1 MTVPETALRAERV
14 TREDRRRELIECAIE
29 VIAENG
35 LAGTTLVKVA
45 AKAGLSA
52 GIVNHYFETKDALLI
67 EALRSLS
74 EEFSA
79 ALEAAT
85 QAAATPEDGL
95 LAIIDLSLDK
105 VISAPPKI
113 AVWYAFQSET
123 HWRQSYT
130 SLCGERDQAYMVTIK
145 TLMALLAGPQAAD
158 ADILARSFAGLLDS
172 YWQDIL
178 FEGEN
183 FDRAA
188 AASSCRRYLA
198 TIFPAKAASLLAA
211 DAAPARVEN
220 VVALKPGGAGTGDK
234 TDKRPGPHETLP
246 GWTYSSEEFFALE
259 TEKIFMT
266 EWHIVCHVNQLRAPG
281 DYQTFELLNE
291 RAFVIRGKDNVIRA
305 FHNVCRHR
313 AHALVSG
320 AAGHCPGAIVCPYH
334 GWGYELNGNLKGV
347 AAPHSFAEFDRQEF
361 GLKPLQLEIWMGFVF
376 IRFGGAGMSV
386 AERFAPYEAEL
397 KLYRLDE
404 MVPVGDLTLQDTGAD
419 WKNVWDNYL
428 EGYHFT
434 KGHPGLAR
442 LMDSQYD
449 LDAQPDMRVAR
460 LSHKLRHMESPT
472 WSGRMYQKILERPE
486 HLPEQMRESWTYFF
500 MFPLLSFD
508 IYPDVIGHFQVIPT
522 AAGAS
527 QLRYQNYALPEQVES
542 RRGRAARWLNFRI
555 NGQVQSEDDHLVASV
570 QGGLKS
576 RAYSKGILSEKE
588 VIVHNF
594 QNWIR
599 QAIPLADTAAK
610 PAAGTMATRN
620 ALLGGRC

>member
-1 MTVPETALRAERV
+1 MTVPDTALRTERV

-45 AKAGLSA
+45 AKAGMSA
-52 GIVNHYFETKDALLI
+52 GIVNHYFETKDALLL
-67 EALRSLS
+67 EALRVLS
-74 EEFSA
+74 EEFGA
-79 ALEAAT
+79 ALDSAT
-85 QAAATPEDGL
+85 RAAATPEAGL
-95 LAIIDLSLDK
+95 LAIIDLSLDE
-105 VISAPPKI
+105 VIAAPPKI

-123 HWRQSYT
+123 HWRRSYT
-130 SLCGERDQAYMVTIK
+130 ALCGERDQAYMATIR
-145 TLMALLAGPQAAD
+145 TLMTKLAGAAD
-158 ADILARSFAGLLDS
+158 TDILARGFAGLLDS

-178 FEGEN
+178 FEGEG
-183 FDRAA
+183 FDRKAA
-188 AASSCRRYLA
+188 RLSCRRFLA
-198 TIFPAKAASLLAA
+198 TIFPAQAASILQAG
-211 DAAPARVEN
+211 AAPARAEN
-220 VVALKPGGAGTGDK
+220 VVALKTGTAGTGDK
-234 TDKRPGPHETLP
+234 TAKRPGPHETLP
-246 GWTYSSEEFFALE
+246 GWTYSSDEFFALE

-266 EWHIVCHVNQLRAPG
+266 EWHIVCHVNQLRNPG
-281 DYQTFELLNE
+281 DYYTFELLNE

-320 AAGHCPGAIVCPYH
+320 AAGHCTGAIVCPYH

-361 GLKPLQLEIWMGFVF
+361 GLKPLSLEIWMGFVF
-376 IRFGGAGMSV
+376 IRFGGTGMSV

-404 MVPVGDLTLQDTGAD
+404 MVPVGELTLQDTGAD

-449 LDAQPDMRVAR
+449 LDAQPQARVAR
-460 LSHKLRHMESPT
+460 LSHKLRDTETPT

-486 HLPEQMRESWTYFF
+486 HLPEEMRESWTYFF

-508 IYPDVIGHFQVIPT
+508 VYPDVIGHFQVIPT

-527 QLRYQNYALPEQVES
+527 KLRYQNYALPEQVDS

-555 NGQVQSEDDHLVASV
+555 NGQVQSEDDDLVASV

-576 RAYSKGILSEKE
+576 SAYSTGILSEKE

-599 QAIPLADTAAK
+599 QAVPLADNVAK
-610 PAAGTMATRN
+610 PAAGTMAARN
-620 ALLGGRC
+620 ALLAGG

>member
-1 MTVPETALRAERV
+1 MTVSETALRSERV

-29 VIAENG
+29 VVAENG

-67 EALRSLS
+67 EALRALS

-79 ALEAAT
+79 ALDSAT
-85 QAAATPEDGL
+85 KAAATPEDGL
-95 LAIIDLSLDK
+95 LAIVDLSLDP

-130 SLCGERDQAYMVTIK
+130 ALCGERDKAYMATIK
-145 TLMALLAGPQAAD
+145 SLMAQLAGGQAGD
-158 ADILARSFAGLLDS
+158 AEILARGFAGLLDS

-178 FEGEN
+178 FEGEG

-188 AASSCRRYLA
+188 AAAACRRFLA
-198 TIFPAKAASLLAA
+198 TIFPAQAASILTAG
-211 DAAPARVEN
+211 AAPARAEN
-220 VVALKPGGAGTGDK
+220 VVALKPGAAGTGDK
-234 TDKRPGPHETLP
+234 TAKRQGPHETLP

-259 TEKIFMT
+259 SEKIFMT
-266 EWHIVCHVNQLRAPG
+266 EWHIVCHVNQLKEAG

-291 RAFVIRGKDNVIRA
+291 RAFIIRGKDNVIRA

-320 AAGHCPGAIVCPYH
+320 ERGNCPGAIICPYH

-361 GLKPLQLEIWMGFVF
+361 GLKPLDLEIWMGFVF

-434 KGHPGLAR
+434 KGHPGLAG

-449 LDAQPDMRVAR
+449 LDAKPAQRVAR
-460 LSHKLRHMESPT
+460 LSHKLKDEETPT

-486 HLPEQMRESWTYFF
+486 HLPESMRESWTYFF

-522 AAGAS
+522 GPGAS
-527 QLRYQNYALPEQVES
+527 KLRYQNYALPEQVDS
-542 RRGRAARWLNFRI
+542 RRGRAARWLNYRI
-555 NGQVQSEDDHLVASV
+555 NGQVQSEDDHLVGSV

-576 RAYSKGILSEKE
+576 SSYSTGILSEKE

-599 QAIPLADTAAK
+599 QAIPLADTVAK
-610 PAAGTMATRN
+610 PAAGTMAARN
-620 ALLGGRC
+620 ALLAGG

>member
-1 MTVPETALRAERV
+1 MTVPETALRTERV

-29 VIAENG
+29 VIAGNG
-35 LAGTTLVKVA
+35 LAGTTLMKVA

-67 EALRSLS
+67 EALRTLS
-74 EEFSA
+74 EDFSA
-79 ALEAAT
+79 AVEAAT
-85 QAAATPEDGL
+85 QAAPTAEAGL
-95 LAIIDLSLDK
+95 LAIVDLSLDE
-105 VISAPPKI
+105 VISAPAKI
-113 AVWYAFQSET
+113 AVWSAFQSET

-130 SLCGERDQAYMVTIK
+130 ALCGERDQAYMATIK
-145 TLMALLAGPQAAD
+145 ALMVRLAGPGGD
-158 ADILARSFAGLLDS
+158 NTEILARSFAGLLDS

-178 FEGEN
+178 FEGEG
-183 FDRAA
+183 FDRVAA
-188 AASSCRRYLA
+188 AASCRRYLA
-198 TIFPAKAASLLAA
+198 MMFPAKAAGILAA
-211 DAAPARVEN
+211 DSTPKHREN
-220 VVALKPGGAGTGDK
+220 VVALKSGGGGTGGSTAK
-234 TDKRPGPHETLP
+234 PPGPHETLP
-246 GWTYSSEEFFALE
+246 GWTYGSEDFFALE

-266 EWHIVCHVNQLRAPG
+266 EWHIVCHVNQLREPG

-291 RAFVIRGKDNVIRA
+291 RAFVIRGQDHVIRA

-320 AAGHCPGAIVCPYH
+320 AGGNCPGAIVCPYH
-334 GWGYELNGNLKGV
+334 GWGYELNGRLKGV
-347 AAPHSFAEFDRQEF
+347 AAPHSFAEFNRQEF

-376 IRFGGAGMSV
+376 IRFGGTGMTV

-404 MVPVGDLTLQDTGAD
+404 MVPVGELTLQDTGAD

-434 KGHPGLAR
+434 KGHPGLAK
-442 LMDSQYD
+442 LMDSRYD
-449 LDAQPDMRVAR
+449 LDAQPQARVAR
-460 LSHKLRHMESPT
+460 LSHKLRDQETPS

-500 MFPLLSFD
+500 LFPLLSFD

-522 AAGAS
+522 GPGAS
-527 QLRYQNYALPEQVES
+527 KLRYQNYALPEQVES

-555 NGQVQSEDDHLVASV
+555 NGQVQSEDDHLVSSV

-576 RAYSKGILSEKE
+576 SSYATGILSEKE

-594 QNWIR
+594 QNWVR
-599 QAIPLADTAAK
+599 EAIPLACTATK
-610 PAAGTMATRN
+610 PSNLR
-620 ALLGGRC
+620 

>member
-1 MTVPETALRAERV
+1 MTVPDTALRTERV

-52 GIVNHYFETKDALLI
+52 GIVNHYFETKDALLL
-67 EALRSLS
+67 EALRVLS
-74 EEFSA
+74 EEFGA

-85 QAAATPEDGL
+85 RVAAVPEAGL
-95 LAIIDLSLDK
+95 LAIIDLSLDE
-105 VISAPPKI
+105 VIAAPPKI

-130 SLCGERDQAYMVTIK
+130 ALCGERDQAYMATIR
-145 TLMALLAGPQAAD
+145 TLMTKLAGPAD
-158 ADILARSFAGLLDS
+158 TDILARGFAGLLDS

-178 FEGEN
+178 FEGEG
-183 FDRAA
+183 FDRKAA
-188 AASSCRRYLA
+188 RLSCRRFLA
-198 TIFPAKAASLLAA
+198 TIFPAQAASILRAG
-211 DAAPARVEN
+211 AAPARPEN
-220 VVALKPGGAGTGDK
+220 VVALKPGTVGTGDK
-234 TDKRPGPHETLP
+234 AAKRAGPHETLP
-246 GWTYSSEEFFALE
+246 GWTYSSDEFFALE

-266 EWHIVCHVNQLRAPG
+266 EWHIVCHVNQLQNHG
-281 DYQTFELLNE
+281 DYYTFELLNE
-291 RAFVIRGKDNVIRA
+291 RAFVVRGKDNVIRA

-320 AAGHCPGAIVCPYH
+320 AAGHCTGAIVCPYH

-347 AAPHSFAEFDRQEF
+347 PAPHSFAEFDRQEF
-361 GLKPLQLEIWMGFVF
+361 GLKPLALEIWMGFVF
-376 IRFGGAGMSV
+376 VRFGGTGMSV

-397 KLYRLDE
+397 KLYRLEE
-404 MVPVGDLTLQDTGAD
+404 MVPVGELTLQETGAD

-449 LDAQPDMRVAR
+449 LDAQPQARVAR
-460 LSHKLRHMESPT
+460 LSHKLRDTQTPT
-472 WSGRMYQKILERPE
+472 WSGRMYQKILERPG
-486 HLPEQMRESWTYFF
+486 HLPEEMRESWTYFF

-508 IYPDVIGHFQVIPT
+508 VYPDVIGHFQVIPT

-527 QLRYQNYALPEQVES
+527 KLRYQNYALPEQVDS

-555 NGQVQSEDDHLVASV
+555 NGQVQSEDDDLVASV

-576 RAYSKGILSEKE
+576 SAYATGILSEKE

-599 QAIPLADTAAK
+599 QAVPLADDVTK
-610 PAAGTMATRN
+610 PAAGTMAARN
-620 ALLGGRC
+620 TLLAGS

>member
-1 MTVPETALRAERV
+1 MSVSETAVRAERA
-14 TREDRRRELIECAIE
+14 TREDRRRELIECAID

-35 LAGTTLVKVA
+35 LGGTTLVKVA

-67 EALRSLS
+67 EALRALS
-74 EEFSA
+74 EEFGT

-85 QAAATPEDGL
+85 QAAETPVDGL
-95 LAIIDLSLDK
+95 IAIVDLSLDP
-105 VISAPPKI
+105 VIAAPPKI

-130 SLCGERDQAYMVTIK
+130 SLCGERDQAYMATIRS
-145 TLMALLAGPQAAD
+145 LMARLAGPAEGD

-178 FEGEN
+178 FEGEG

-188 AASSCRRYLA
+188 AAASCRRYLA
-198 TIFPAKAASLLAA
+198 TIFPAQASEILHAG
-211 DAAPARVEN
+211 AAPARAEN
-220 VVALKPGGAGTGDK
+220 VVALKPGAAGAGDT
-234 TDKRPGPHETLP
+234 TARRPGPHETLP
-246 GWTYSSEEFFALE
+246 GWTYNSEEFFALE
-259 TEKIFMT
+259 TEKIFLT
-266 EWHIVCHVNQLRAPG
+266 EWHIVCHVNQLPEPG

-313 AHALVSG
+313 AHALVTG
-320 AAGHCPGAIVCPYH
+320 ERGNCRGAIVCPYH

-361 GLKPLQLEIWMGFVF
+361 GLKPLAIEIWMGFVF
-376 IRFGGAGMSV
+376 IRFGGSGMSV

-404 MVPVGDLTLQDTGAD
+404 MVPVGALTLQDTGAD

-449 LDAQPDMRVAR
+449 LDAQPRQRVAR
-460 LSHKLRHMESPT
+460 LSHKLRDEPTPT
-472 WSGRMYQKILERPE
+472 WSGRMYQKILERPA
-486 HLPEQMRESWTYFF
+486 HLPEHMRDSWTYFF

-508 IYPDVIGHFQVIPT
+508 VYPDVIGHFQVIPT
-522 AAGAS
+522 GPGAS
-527 QLRYQNYALPEQVES
+527 QLRYQNFALPEQVES
-542 RRGRAARWLNFRI
+542 RRGRAARWLNYRI
-555 NGQVQSEDDHLVASV
+555 NGQVQAEDDELVGSV
-570 QGGLKS
+570 QGGLRS
-576 RAYSKGILSEKE
+576 SSYATGILSEKE

-599 QAIPLADTAAK
+599 DAVPLANSV
-610 PAAGTMATRN
+610 TRPVV
-620 ALLGGRC
+620 RR

>member
-1 MTVPETALRAERV
+1 MTVAETALRSERV

-29 VIAENG
+29 VVAENG

-67 EALRSLS
+67 EALRALS

-85 QAAATPEDGL
+85 KAAATPADGL
-95 LAIIDLSLDK
+95 LAIVDLSLDP

-130 SLCGERDQAYMVTIK
+130 ALCGERDKAYMATIK
-145 TLMALLAGPQAAD
+145 SLMARLAGGQAGD
-158 ADILARSFAGLLDS
+158 AEILARGFAGLLDS

-178 FEGEN
+178 FEGEG
-183 FDRAA
+183 FDREAA
-188 AASSCRRYLA
+188 AAACRRFLA
-198 TIFPAKAASLLAA
+198 TIFPAQAASILAA
-211 DAAPARVEN
+211 GAAPARAEN
-220 VVALKPGGAGTGDK
+220 VVALKPGTAGTGDK
-234 TDKRPGPHETLP
+234 TGKRQGPHETLP
-246 GWTYSSEEFFALE
+246 GWTYGSEEFFALE

-266 EWHIVCHVNQLRAPG
+266 EWHIVCHVNQLKEPG

-320 AAGHCPGAIVCPYH
+320 ERGNCPGAIICPYH

-361 GLKPLQLEIWMGFVF
+361 GLKPLNLEIWMGFVF
-376 IRFGGAGMSV
+376 IRFGGTGMSV

-404 MVPVGDLTLQDTGAD
+404 MVPVGALTLQDTGAD

-434 KGHPGLAR
+434 KGHPGLAG

-449 LDAQPDMRVAR
+449 LDAKPAQRVAR
-460 LSHKLRHMESPT
+460 LSHKLKDEETPT
-472 WSGRMYQKILERPE
+472 WSGRMYQKILERPA
-486 HLPEQMRESWTYFF
+486 HLPEHMRDSWTYFF

-522 AAGAS
+522 GPGAS
-527 QLRYQNYALPEQVES
+527 KLRYQNYALPEQVDS
-542 RRGRAARWLNFRI
+542 RRGRAARWLNYRI
-555 NGQVQSEDDHLVASV
+555 NGQVQSEDDHLVGSV

-576 RAYSKGILSEKE
+576 SSYSTGILSEKE

-599 QAIPLADTAAK
+599 QAVPLANTAAK

-620 ALLGGRC
+620 ALLAGG

>member
-1 MTVPETALRAERV
+1 MTAPETALRSERV

-52 GIVNHYFETKDALLI
+52 GIVNHYFETKDALLL
-67 EALRSLS
+67 EALRALS

-85 QAAATPEDGL
+85 QAAATPAAGL
-95 LAIIDLSLDK
+95 CAIIDLSLDK
-105 VISAPPKI
+105 VIAAPPKI

-123 HWRQSYT
+123 HWRRSYT
-130 SLCGERDQAYMVTIK
+130 ALCGERDQAYMATIK
-145 TLMALLAGPQAAD
+145 TLLAAIAGPAD
-158 ADILARSFAGLLDS
+158 SDILARGFAGLLDS

-178 FEGEN
+178 FEGAA

-188 AASSCRRYLA
+188 AALSCRRYLA
-198 TIFPAKAASLLAA
+198 TMFPANAASF
-211 DAAPARVEN
+211 APARAEN
-220 VVALKPGGAGTGDK
+220 VVALKPGTAGAGDHTAK
-234 TDKRPGPHETLP
+234 PRGPHETLP
-246 GWTYSSEEFFALE
+246 GWTYSSDEFFALE

-266 EWHIVCHVNQLRAPG
+266 EWHIVCHVNQLREPG
-281 DYQTFELLNE
+281 DYYTFELLNE
-291 RAFVIRGKDNVIRA
+291 RAFVIRAKDNVIRA

-320 AAGHCPGAIVCPYH
+320 ETGNCPGAIICPYH

-361 GLKPLQLEIWMGFVF
+361 GLKPLAVEIWMGFVF

-397 KLYRLDE
+397 KLYRLEE
-404 MVPVGDLTLQDTGAD
+404 MLPVGELTLQDTGAD

-449 LDAQPDMRVAR
+449 LDAQPAQRVAR
-460 LSHKLRHMESPT
+460 LSHKLRNTETPT

-486 HLPEQMRESWTYFF
+486 YLPEHMRDSWTYFF
-500 MFPLLSFD
+500 LFPLLSFD
-508 IYPDVIGHFQVIPT
+508 VYPDVIGHFQVIPT

-527 QLRYQNYALPEQVES
+527 RLRYQNYALPEQVVS

-555 NGQVQSEDDHLVASV
+555 NGQVQSEDDELVASV

-576 RAYSKGILSEKE
+576 SSYATGILSEKE

-599 QAIPLADTAAK
+599 QAIPLAGEVAK
-610 PAAGTMATRN
+610 PAAGSMAGRN
-620 ALLGGRC
+620 AVLLGG

>member
-1 MTVPETALRAERV
+1 MTTPETALRAERV

-52 GIVNHYFETKDALLI
+52 GIVNHYFETKDTLLI

-74 EEFSA
+74 EDFSA

-85 QAAATPEDGL
+85 QAAATPEAGL
-95 LAIIDLSLDK
+95 LAIIDLSLDR

-130 SLCGERDQAYMVTIK
+130 SLCGERDQAYMATIK
-145 TLMALLAGPQAAD
+145 TLMALLASPAEAD
-158 ADILARSFAGLLDS
+158 AEILARSFAGLLDS

-178 FEGEN
+178 FEGES

-188 AASSCRRYLA
+188 AAAACRRYLA
-198 TIFPAKAASLLAA
+198 TIFPAKAAGILQAG
-211 DAAPARVEN
+211 AAPARAEN
-220 VVALKPGGAGTGDK
+220 VVALKPGAAGPADNPR
-234 TDKRPGPHETLP
+234 KRPGPHETLP

-259 TEKIFMT
+259 SEKIFMT
-266 EWHIVCHVNQLRAPG
+266 EWHIVCHVNQLRQPG
-281 DYQTFELLNE
+281 DYHTFELLNE

-320 AAGHCPGAIVCPYH
+320 AAGHCTGAIVCPYH

-361 GLKPLQLEIWMGFVF
+361 GLKPLALEIWMGFVF
-376 IRFGGAGMSV
+376 IRFGGGGMPV

-404 MVPVGDLTLQDTGAD
+404 MVPVGELTLQDTGAD

-442 LMDSQYD
+442 LMDSQYE
-449 LDAQPDMRVAR
+449 LDARPEARVAR
-460 LSHKLRHMESPT
+460 LSHKLRNTATET

-486 HLPEQMRESWTYFF
+486 HLPAHMRESWTYFF

-527 QLRYQNYALPEQVES
+527 KLRYQNYALPDQVDS

-555 NGQVQSEDDHLVASV
+555 NGQVQSEDDDLVASV

-576 RAYSKGILSEKE
+576 SAYSTGILSEKE

-599 QAIPLADTAAK
+599 QAIPLANSVTK
-610 PAAGTMATRN
+610 PAAGTMSNRN
-620 ALLGGRC
+620 ALLSGG

>member
-1 MTVPETALRAERV
+1 MTVSDTALRAERV

-67 EALRSLS
+67 EALRALS

-85 QAAATPEDGL
+85 QEAATPEDGL
-95 LAIIDLSLDK
+95 LAIVELSLDK

-130 SLCGERDQAYMVTIK
+130 SLCGERDKAYMATIRS
-145 TLMALLAGPQAAD
+145 LMALLAGPEAGD
-158 ADILARSFAGLLDS
+158 AEILARSFAGLLDS

-178 FEGEN
+178 FEGEG
-183 FDRAA
+183 FDREAA
-188 AASSCRRYLA
+188 AASCRRFLA
-198 TIFPAKAASLLAA
+198 TIFPAKAASIMAA
-211 DAAPARVEN
+211 GRAPARAEN
-220 VVALKPGGAGTGDK
+220 VVALKPGAAGTGEK
-234 TDKRPGPHETLP
+234 TGRRPGPHETLP

-259 TEKIFMT
+259 TEKIFMA
-266 EWHIVCHVNQLRAPG
+266 EWHIVCHVNQLKEAG

-291 RAFVIRGKDNVIRA
+291 RALVIRGKDNVIRA

-320 AAGHCPGAIVCPYH
+320 ERGNCRGAIICPYH

-361 GLKPLQLEIWMGFVF
+361 GLKPLDLEIWMGFVF

-404 MVPVGDLTLQDTGAD
+404 MVPVGELTLQDTGAD

-434 KGHPGLAR
+434 KGHPGLAG
-442 LMDSQYD
+442 LMNAQYD
-449 LDAQPDMRVAR
+449 LDAKPDHRVAR
-460 LSHKLRHMESPT
+460 LSHKLRDEETPT
-472 WSGRMYQKILERPE
+472 WSGRMYQKILERPA
-486 HLPEQMRESWTYFF
+486 HLPEHMRESWTYFF

-508 IYPDVIGHFQVIPT
+508 VYPDVIGHFQVIPT
-522 AAGAS
+522 GPGAS
-527 QLRYQNYALPEQVES
+527 KLRYQNYALPEQVDS
-542 RRGRAARWLNFRI
+542 RRGRAARWLNYRI

-576 RAYSKGILSEKE
+576 SSYTTGILSEKE

-594 QNWIR
+594 QNWVR
-599 QAIPLADTAAK
+599 QAVPLADTVAK

-620 ALLGGRC
+620 ALLAGC

>member
-1 MTVPETALRAERV
+1 MTVPDTALRTERV

-45 AKAGLSA
+45 AKAGMSA
-52 GIVNHYFETKDALLI
+52 GIVNHYFETKDALLL
-67 EALRSLS
+67 EALRVLS
-74 EEFSA
+74 EEFGA
-79 ALEAAT
+79 ALDSAT
-85 QAAATPEDGL
+85 RAAATPEAGL
-95 LAIIDLSLDK
+95 LAIIDLSLDE
-105 VISAPPKI
+105 VIAAPPKI

-123 HWRQSYT
+123 HWRRSYT
-130 SLCGERDQAYMVTIK
+130 ALCGERDQAYMATIR
-145 TLMALLAGPQAAD
+145 TLMTKLAGAAD
-158 ADILARSFAGLLDS
+158 TDILARGFAGLLDS

-178 FEGEN
+178 FEGEG
-183 FDRAA
+183 FDRKAA
-188 AASSCRRYLA
+188 RLSCRRFLA
-198 TIFPAKAASLLAA
+198 TIFPAQAASILQAG
-211 DAAPARVEN
+211 AAPARVEN
-220 VVALKPGGAGTGDK
+220 VVALKTGTAGTGDK
-234 TDKRPGPHETLP
+234 TAKRPGPHETLP
-246 GWTYSSEEFFALE
+246 GWTYSSDEFFALE

-266 EWHIVCHVNQLRAPG
+266 EWHIVCHVNQLRNPG
-281 DYQTFELLNE
+281 DYYTFELLNE

-320 AAGHCPGAIVCPYH
+320 AAGHCTGAIVCPYH

-361 GLKPLQLEIWMGFVF
+361 GLKPLSLEIWMGFVF
-376 IRFGGAGMSV
+376 IRFGGTGMSV

-404 MVPVGDLTLQDTGAD
+404 MVPVGELTLQDTGAD

-449 LDAQPDMRVAR
+449 LDAQPQARVAR
-460 LSHKLRHMESPT
+460 LSHKLRDTETPT

-486 HLPEQMRESWTYFF
+486 HLPEEMRESWTYFF

-508 IYPDVIGHFQVIPT
+508 VYPDVIGHFQVIPT

-527 QLRYQNYALPEQVES
+527 KLRYQNYALPEQVDS

-555 NGQVQSEDDHLVASV
+555 NGQVQSEDDDLVASV

-576 RAYSKGILSEKE
+576 SAYSTGILSEKE

-599 QAIPLADTAAK
+599 QAVPLADNVAK
-610 PAAGTMATRN
+610 PAAGTMAARN
-620 ALLGGRC
+620 ALLAGG